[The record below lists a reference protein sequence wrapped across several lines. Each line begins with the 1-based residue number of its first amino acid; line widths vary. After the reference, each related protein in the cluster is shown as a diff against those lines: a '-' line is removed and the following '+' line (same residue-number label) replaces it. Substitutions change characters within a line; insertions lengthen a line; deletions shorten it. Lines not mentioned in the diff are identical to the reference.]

1 MRKTMPRVVADIDTD
16 LKSWLQHHAID
27 QGQTMG
33 MIIASLISDYRERVD
48 SPEPT
53 PEPTPKK
60 STATATAKTKAK
72 GDA

>member
-33 MIIASLISDYRERVD
+33 MIIAGLIADYRERVD

-53 PEPTPKK
+53 PPKTTAEP
-60 STATATAKTKAK
+60 KAK
-72 GDA
+72 